1 MKRLLLGRPLAT
13 ARLAHERLGK
23 PTALAVF
30 SSDNMSSVA
39 YATEEI
45 LRVLIPAVGIAAFS
59 LVHGFRRRRE
69 LFVIYAYVYGLIA
82 VDIVVVADFLH
93 DEIVVAAYVMLS
105 TVAVIVALF
114 VTHMRLRRA
123 EA

>member
-1 MKRLLLGRPLAT
+1 MRP
-13 ARLAHERLGK
+13 ERVSPSAESQTVHTVSTL
-23 PTALAVF
+23 TAL
-30 SSDNMSSVA
+30 
-39 YATEEI
+39 TE
-45 LRVLIPAVGIAAFS
+45 LY
-59 LVHGFRRRRE
+59 HGDRRLTSAGEAFRRRRE